1 MNRLTVRT
9 LIILVIISAV
19 CRVAG
24 FAPQIAIALF
34 AGAVISDKKWA
45 VVIPVVSIFLS
56 DCLYQVLYDAGVLSM
71 PGFYEGQWQNY
82 LLFAGLTCVGFL
94 IKKINVINV
103 LLGAAAANVAYFI
116 GSNFVV
122 WAGWQGTRGLN
133 RPKSWE
139 GLMMCYSDALPFL
152 RSSFV
157 STLIFCTIL
166 FGSYYFLVSKRH
178 TSSEAM
184 A

>member
-1 MNRLTVRT
+1 MTKLTVRA
-9 LIILVIISAV
+9 LIILVVISAI

-34 AGAVISDKKWA
+34 AGAIIPDKKWA

-56 DCLYQVLYDAGVLSM
+56 DCLYQVLYDAGVLFM

-82 LLFAGLTCVGFL
+82 IVFAALACIGFF

-103 LLGAAAANVAYFI
+103 LAGALAANVVYFLA
-116 GSNFVV
+116 SNFIV

-133 RPKSWE
+133 RPQTWD
-139 GLMMCYSDALPFL
+139 GLMQCYTDALPFL
-152 RSSFV
+152 RSNLI
-157 STLIFCTIL
+157 STLVFCTIL
-166 FGSYYFLVSKRH
+166 FGGYSLLVTRKRVSATT
-178 TSSEAM
+178 TS
-184 A
+184 

>member
-1 MNRLTVRT
+1 MNKLTVRS
-9 LIILVIISAV
+9 LIILVVVAAV

-34 AGAVISDKKWA
+34 AGAVIPDRKWA

-82 LLFAGLTCVGFL
+82 LVFAGLACIGFF

-103 LLGAAAANVAYFI
+103 LTGALVANVVYFLI
-116 GSNFVV
+116 SNFIV
-122 WAGWQGTRGLN
+122 WAGWQGTRGLD
-133 RPKSWE
+133 RPRTWD
-139 GLMMCYSDALPFL
+139 GLMQCYADAIPFF
-152 RSSFV
+152 RSNLV
-157 STLIFCTIL
+157 STLVFCTIL
-166 FGSYYFLVSKRH
+166 FGGYYLLTRKSVAAKTAS
-178 TSSEAM
+178 
-184 A
+184 